1 MQGMECID
9 VQPLPPQIQLSKTF
23 PTNTKRHKYKISQKQ
38 TMSNQFHQKSIYSDY
53 STSQEKPNCGLKTLF
68 RVSANFGNFR
78 HQISRCRHKQGST
91 NSGILPSRI
100 GEHGVKFGEH
110 EYDEKHQPDELKHSN
125 YDSKHTIYD
134 SKHSICQPTKLK
146 THVFT
151 ALL

>member
-1 MQGMECID
+1 MECID

-23 PTNTKRHKYKISQKQ
+23 PANTKRHKYKISQKQ
-38 TMSNQFHQKSIYSDY
+38 TMSNQFRHKSNYQKNSK
-53 STSQEKPNCGLKTLF
+53 EKTNYGPKTLF
-68 RVSANFGNFR
+68 SVSANFSTFWPK
-78 HQISRCRHKQGST
+78 ISRSRHKQGSA
-91 NSGILPSRI
+91 NCGILHSRI

-146 THVFT
+146 TNVFT
-151 ALL
+151 AFL